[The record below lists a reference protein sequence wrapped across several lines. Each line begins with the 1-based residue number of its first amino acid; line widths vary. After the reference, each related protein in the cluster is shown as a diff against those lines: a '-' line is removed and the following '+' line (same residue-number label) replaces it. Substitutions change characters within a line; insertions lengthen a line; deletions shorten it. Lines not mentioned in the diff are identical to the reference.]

1 MKISYV
7 IPCYNSSKALK
18 KVVFQITEKM
28 RLMSNYEYEII
39 LVDDFSRDDTMTV
52 IQNLCKECDSIKGLG
67 FSRNFGQ
74 HAALMAGFRQVT
86 GDIIVCLDDDG
97 QTPAEEADKLIDKII
112 EGYDVVY
119 AKYENKMHSL
129 FRNTSSYIN
138 MRMTEKLLGKPEE
151 LYISSYFAVRRYVI
165 DEIKKYENPYPYV
178 IGLILRSTENIC
190 NVVVTHR
197 ARQEGRSGY
206 SLKKLIALWVN
217 GFTTFSVKPLRFAVL
232 CGALLSFMGFLC
244 IVWTIINKFLNPFV
258 PIGWSSTIAV
268 ILIVGGGILLEL
280 GVIGE
285 YIGRIYMCINR
296 SPQYVLKENIN
307 TKEGM
312 SAKQGKDS
320 ETFRSPR

>member
-129 FRNTSSYIN
+129 FRNTGSYIN
-138 MRMTEKLLGKPEE
+138 MRMTEKLLGINFFNE
-151 LYISSYFAVRRYVI
+151 
-165 DEIKKYENPYPYV
+165 YPD
-178 IGLILRSTENIC
+178 LPSCLALC
-190 NVVVTHR
+190 VT
-197 ARQEGRSGY
+197 
-206 SLKKLIALWVN
+206 
-217 GFTTFSVKPLRFAVL
+217 TTLHIFSVDRKI
-232 CGALLSFMGFLC
+232 S
-244 IVWTIINKFLNPFV
+244 
-258 PIGWSSTIAV
+258 PIT
-268 ILIVGGGILLEL
+268 
-280 GVIGE
+280 
-285 YIGRIYMCINR
+285 
-296 SPQYVLKENIN
+296 
-307 TKEGM
+307 
-312 SAKQGKDS
+312 
-320 ETFRSPR
+320 

>member
-1 MKISYV
+1 M
-7 IPCYNSSKALK
+7 
-18 KVVFQITEKM
+18 
-28 RLMSNYEYEII
+28 
-39 LVDDFSRDDTMTV
+39 
-52 IQNLCKECDSIKGLG
+52 
-67 FSRNFGQ
+67 
-74 HAALMAGFRQVT
+74 
-86 GDIIVCLDDDG
+86 
-97 QTPAEEADKLIDKII
+97 
-112 EGYDVVY
+112 
-119 AKYENKMHSL
+119 
-129 FRNTSSYIN
+129 
-138 MRMTEKLLGKPEE
+138 
-151 LYISSYFAVRRYVI
+151 
-165 DEIKKYENPYPYV
+165 